1 MTYAELSKL
10 DNAYWWTADC
20 TCKDKPEAAYTL
32 RGIRTGERPPPKG
45 FTPDDFAVARFE
57 DVAARYRNYVVN
69 VEIKGKMPD
78 ALPAARELAR
88 ILKEQGRE
96 DSAVVTAFDDQ
107 LAEAFHEMIPE
118 VAITPGLQAT
128 TAYVLGHTLPA
139 DGRNILQI
147 PPDYEGTK
155 VLTPELVAQAHADGL
170 KLWIWPNERKWE
182 NAEGYRQLLDLGVDG
197 INAAQPEIAVKTLRQ
212 WEKTR

>member
-1 MTYAELSKL
+1 
-10 DNAYWWTADC
+10 
-20 TCKDKPEAAYTL
+20 
-32 RGIRTGERPPPKG
+32 
-45 FTPDDFAVARFE
+45 
-57 DVAARYRNYVVN
+57 
-69 VEIKGKMPD
+69 
-78 ALPAARELAR
+78 
-88 ILKEQGRE
+88 
-96 DSAVVTAFDDQ
+96 VVTAFDDA